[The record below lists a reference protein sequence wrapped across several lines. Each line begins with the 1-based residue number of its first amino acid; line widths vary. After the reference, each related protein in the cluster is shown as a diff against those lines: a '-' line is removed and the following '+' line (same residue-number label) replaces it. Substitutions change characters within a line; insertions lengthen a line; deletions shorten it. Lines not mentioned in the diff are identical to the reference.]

1 MSCTL
6 WQLMDCLLIMV
17 CIKLMRFICVH
28 KVICIP
34 LAIFG
39 FNEIHLCLMIFMVGG
54 VPVSSRTLKDSVDDS
69 KILKNS
75 VDDFKFPRDSVE
87 YFKILDLRF
96 EDFLLILRFLAG
108 YDSRILY

>member
-54 VPVSSRTLKDSVDDS
+54 VPVSSRTSIYTIEVS
-69 KILKNS
+69 TA
-75 VDDFKFPRDSVE
+75 VVPRASPTP
-87 YFKILDLRF
+87 FLIRLLP
-96 EDFLLILRFLAG
+96 EDA
-108 YDSRILY
+108 SRISADCRLQIHTFLG